1 MDLDGLLRNQAG
13 VLSHAQALRCGLA
26 PRTVSRRVTDGRWIR
41 VLPGVYRV
49 ASHRHGDEARVRA
62 AWLWLGGNAVV
73 SGPAAAYW
81 HGMLDVAPPTVQV
94 TIPRTEHRGPRPG
107 VTVRRRTLD
116 PADRARVR
124 GIGITGPPLTV
135 LETAVALDAGSA
147 FLDRALQ
154 RHVRFAE
161 VHRAYSRMIGSR
173 GSRRAGRLLA
183 AAADTAGSDA
193 ERLMVALLR
202 EAGVRG
208 WVLGH
213 AFGPWTIDLAFVD
226 ARVAVE
232 FDGWAWHVDQVRF
245 ANDRRKG
252 NALVGAGWTLLRFTW
267 HDLTTTPALVVA
279 QIERAVSAAA

>member
-1 MDLDGLLRNQAG
+1 
-13 VLSHAQALRCGLA
+13 
-26 PRTVSRRVTDGRWIR
+26 VSRRVTEGQWVR

-49 ASHRHGDEARVRA
+49 ASHRPGDEARVRA
-62 AWLWLGGNAVV
+62 AWLWLGGNALV

-81 HGMLDVAPPTVQV
+81 HGMLEAAPPTVQV
-94 TIPRTEHRGPRPG
+94 TVPRSEHRGSRSG
-107 VTVRRRTLD
+107 VAIRRRDLD

-124 GIGITGPPLTV
+124 GVGVTARPLTV

-154 RHVRFAE
+154 RYVRFDE
-161 VHRAYSRMIGSR
+161 VHRAYSRMLGGR
-173 GSRRAGRLLA
+173 GSARAGRLLA

-193 ERLMVALLR
+193 ERRMVALLR
-202 EAGVRG
+202 KAGITG

-213 AFGPWTIDLAFVD
+213 PFGPWTIDLAFVE

-232 FDGWAWHVDQVRF
+232 FDGWAWHVDQMRF
-245 ANDRRKG
+245 TNDRRKG

-267 HDLTTTPALVVA
+267 HDLTDDPGRVAA
-279 QIERAVSAAA
+279 QIRRAVAAAA